1 MEGAFGAGKAGTDF
15 NPVEFVQRP
24 QVILRLLNIL
34 FSIIVFGSISSK
46 GWTFDSKKEVCLY
59 YSDANACNYGVG
71 IGVIAFLAAAVL
83 LAGEYFFPQ
92 MSSVKTRRHYVIG
105 DLAFSG
111 FWAFLYGVG
120 FIYLASQWTK
130 SDSSPAASAA
140 GNNLRAAIAFSFFS
154 IFTWA
159 GSSFFAY
166 QRYRQGAESAFA
178 TAYETGMGGPGG
190 ATTPGSAGGYT
201 SFPGMGTAADPNTIG
216 GAGGMAGGMGGAGG
230 GGGGYQGPPFSSAA
244 RPGTIGDY
252 QPPTY

>member
-46 GWTFDSKKEVCLY
+46 GWTFDTKKEICLY
-59 YSDANACNYGVG
+59 NSDANACNYGVG
-71 IGVIAFLAAAVL
+71 IGVIAFLAAATL

-92 MSSVKTRRHYVIG
+92 MSSVKTRRHYVLG

-130 SDSSPAASAA
+130 TDSSPAALAA
-140 GNNLRAAIAFSFFS
+140 GNNLRAAITFSFFS

-201 SFPGMGTAADPNTIG
+201 SFPGMGTTADPIGGGMGGGMGG
-216 GAGGMAGGMGGAGG
+216 GAGGA
-230 GGGGYQGPPFSSAA
+230 GGYQGPPFSSAA

>member
-1 MEGAFGAGKAGTDF
+1 MEAGAFGAGKAGTSF
-15 NPVEFVQRP
+15 NPVEFFQRP

-46 GWTFDSKKEVCLY
+46 GYTLIGSKEVCLY
-59 YSDANACNYGVG
+59 NGDGNACNYGVG
-71 IGVIAFLAAAVL
+71 IGVIAFLAAIVL

-92 MSSVKTRRHYVIG
+92 MSSVKTRRHFVMA
-105 DLAFSG
+105 DLGFSG

-130 SDSSPAASAA
+130 TESTIPVTAA
-140 GNNLRAAIAFSFFS
+140 GNNLRGAIAFSFFS
-154 IFTWA
+154 VFTWS
-159 GSSFFAY
+159 GSAFFAY

-190 ATTPGSAGGYT
+190 ATTPGSTGGYT
-201 SFPGMGTAADPNTIG
+201 SFPGVGTTADPIGG
-216 GAGGMAGGMGGAGG
+216 GAGA
-230 GGGGYQGPPFSSAA
+230 YQQGPPFSSSAA
-244 RPGTIGDY
+244 RPGSIGDY